1 MWNFDDVSS
10 ILTCDNNSSVFA
22 YVGTLPI
29 IVILM
34 FAPMK
39 IQMSWYICIKN
50 FSKQRRKTMEHKS
63 CLILIINSYVS
74 VWGQSVYICCS
85 IAASKPFA
93 SEWSQT
99 TLYGWKKQFWK
110 TYISVSQRSV
120 PNTAMIIN
128 SSVQKISSFWV
139 FWFIKFEFYFVCNCW
154 ANYLEIIFTCVWR
167 FMSSIYPVHNKCCL
181 LLYQLLSITNYF
193 FLYLL

>member
-1 MWNFDDVSS
+1 MQNVIECLSKVFLHVFLIYFPLKLYLNRKVLYKMWNFDDVSS
-10 ILTCDNNSSVFA
+10 LLTCDNNSSVFA

-39 IQMSWYICIKN
+39 IQMYWYICIKI

-120 PNTAMIIN
+120 PNTAMMII
-128 SSVQKISSFWV
+128 SFVKKISSFWV
-139 FWFIKFEFYFVCNCW
+139 FWF
-154 ANYLEIIFTCVWR
+154 L
-167 FMSSIYPVHNKCCL
+167 
-181 LLYQLLSITNYF
+181 
-193 FLYLL
+193 

>member
-1 MWNFDDVSS
+1 
-10 ILTCDNNSSVFA
+10 
-22 YVGTLPI
+22 
-29 IVILM
+29 M

-39 IQMSWYICIKN
+39 IQMYWYICIKI
-50 FSKQRRKTMEHKS
+50 FLKQHRKTMEHKS
-63 CLILIINSYVS
+63 RLILIINSYVS

-128 SSVQKISSFWV
+128 SSVQKISSFGYFDFFNSSFISCVTVEQTILKLFLLVLEDLWV
-139 FWFIKFEFYFVCNCW
+139 AYTLF
-154 ANYLEIIFTCVWR
+154 
-167 FMSSIYPVHNKCCL
+167 
-181 LLYQLLSITNYF
+181 ITNVVCY
-193 FLYLL
+193 YTSY

>member
-10 ILTCDNNSSVFA
+10 ILTCDNNS
-22 YVGTLPI
+22 TLF
-29 IVILM
+29 LRM
-34 FAPMK
+34 LGLCQLFAPMK
-39 IQMSWYICIKN
+39 IQMYRYICIK
-50 FSKQRRKTMEHKS
+50 FFLKQHRKTMEHKS
-63 CLILIINSYVS
+63 RLILIINSYVS

-128 SSVQKISSFWV
+128 SSVQKISSFGYFDFFNSSFISCVTVEQTILKLFLLVFEDLWV
-139 FWFIKFEFYFVCNCW
+139 AYTLF
-154 ANYLEIIFTCVWR
+154 
-167 FMSSIYPVHNKCCL
+167 
-181 LLYQLLSITNYF
+181 ITNVVCY
-193 FLYLL
+193 YTSY